1 MLFQLPS
8 LLAKAVDQLLVVSL
22 HRVDIHCVQAGESL
36 FHIVQLCLV
45 FSFSLIDLL
54 LEQFNLMVKL
64 IPIPRMMLQVP
75 LEFILQ
81 LLYFSILDIDQLSQP
96 IKLCLELLILRAHVF
111 SQMADLV
118 VEPLLEFIVYYLYL
132 SVFLLY
138 HV

>member
-8 LLAKAVDQLLVVSL
+8 FLAKAVDQLLVVSL
-22 HRVDIHCVQAGESL
+22 HRVDIHCVQAGESF
-36 FHIVQLCLV
+36 FHIVQFCLV

-64 IPIPRMMLQVP
+64 IPIPRMILQVS

-81 LLYFSILDIDQLSQP
+81 LLYFSILDVDQLSQP
-96 IKLCLELLILRAHVF
+96 IELGLELLILGAHVF

-118 VEPLLEFIVYYLYL
+118 VEPLLEFVIY
-132 SVFLLY
+132 
-138 HV
+138 

>member
-1 MLFQLPS
+1 
-8 LLAKAVDQLLVVSL
+8 
-22 HRVDIHCVQAGESL
+22 
-36 FHIVQLCLV
+36 
-45 FSFSLIDLL
+45 
-54 LEQFNLMVKL
+54 MVKL

-81 LLYFSILDIDQLSQP
+81 LLYFSILDINQLSQP
-96 IKLCLELLILRAHVF
+96 IELSLELLVLRAHVL

-132 SVFLLY
+132 SVFLLH

>member
-1 MLFQLPS
+1 M
-8 LLAKAVDQLLVVSL
+8 
-22 HRVDIHCVQAGESL
+22 QAGEPF

-54 LEQFNLMVKL
+54 LEQLNLMVKL

-96 IKLCLELLILRAHVF
+96 IKLGLELLVLGAHVF

-118 VEPLLEFIVYYLYL
+118 VEPLLEFVVY
-132 SVFLLY
+132 
-138 HV
+138 